1 MTELDLYETKRTVLI
16 VDSADDFFRPG
27 DTHTVYMNKVSTVG
41 ILDDK
46 GRFISLPTLKYI
58 GVDWEYIN
66 YAMNYI
72 RG

>member
-1 MTELDLYETKRTVLI
+1 MTELDLYETRRTVLI

-27 DTHTVYMNKVSTVG
+27 DEHTVYMNKVSTVG

-46 GRFISLPTLKYI
+46 GRFVPLPTLKRI

-66 YAMNYI
+66 YSTNYL